1 MAFLYPDTGLPP
13 FFMYPRFLLETNL
26 NDTARLVYILLLDRA
41 RLSQTN
47 PQWQDETGR
56 VFVYYTIPHLAE
68 AAGRG
73 QTGVKAALGQLE
85 EAGLILRK
93 RQGMGNP
100 SRIYIRIPSENRPT
114 IRPENRP
121 TILPENRPAI
131 PSESRPAIRPENRP
145 AIPSENRPAIRSE
158 KTQVTVGKPTPNH
171 NKRNNKKIN
180 NYIIKGLDYSY
191 EEGESL

>member
-68 AAGRG
+68 ASGRG

-100 SRIYIRIPSENRPT
+100 SRIYIRIPSENRPA
-114 IRPENRP
+114 IRPEN
-121 TILPENRPAI
+121 
-131 PSESRPAIRPENRP
+131 RPAIRPENRP
-145 AIPSENRPAIRSE
+145 TIPSENRPAIRSE

-171 NKRNNKKIN
+171 NKRNNKKKN
-180 NYIIKGLDYSY
+180 NYSIKGLDYSY

>member
-1 MAFLYPDTGLPP
+1 MAFLYPNTGLPP
-13 FFMYPRFLLETNL
+13 FLMYPRFLLEREL
-26 NDTARLVYILLLDRA
+26 SDTARLVYILLLDRA
-41 RLSQTN
+41 RLSQN
-47 PQWQDETGR
+47 SAQWQDETGR

-68 AAGRG
+68 ASGRG

-100 SRIYIRIPSENRPT
+100 SRIYIRIPSENRPA

-121 TILPENRPAI
+121 T
-131 PSESRPAIRPENRP
+131 
-145 AIPSENRPAIRSE
+145 IPSENRPAIRSE

>member
-13 FFMYPRFLLETNL
+13 FFMYPRFLLETDL
-26 NDTARLVYILLLDRA
+26 SDTARLVYILLLDRA

-68 AAGRG
+68 ASGRG

-100 SRIYIRIPSENRPT
+100 SRIYIRIPSENRPA
-114 IRPENRP
+114 IPS
-121 TILPENRPAI
+121 ENRPAI
-131 PSESRPAIRPENRP
+131 RP
-145 AIPSENRPAIRSE
+145 ENRPAIRSE

>member
-13 FFMYPRFLLETNL
+13 FFMYPRFLLETDL
-26 NDTARLVYILLLDRA
+26 SDTARLVYILLLDRA

-56 VFVYYTIPHLAE
+56 VFVFYTITEL
-68 AAGRG
+68 GRG
-73 QTGVKAALGQLE
+73 LGKTSVTVKTALRQLE
-85 EAGLILRK
+85 EAGLILRRSQK
-93 RQGMGNP
+93 QGTP
-100 SRIYIRIPSENRPT
+100 SRIYVAFPEGTRKENCPGTRK
-114 IRPENRP
+114 ENYPGTRK
-121 TILPENRPAI
+121 ENYPGTRK
-131 PSESRPAIRPENRP
+131 ENYPGTRK
-145 AIPSENRPAIRSE
+145 ENFQNPVRKLS
-158 KTQVTVGKPTPNH
+158 PNN

>member
-1 MAFLYPDTGLPP
+1 MAFLYPNTGLPP
-13 FFMYPRFLLETNL
+13 FLMYPRFLLETNL

-47 PQWQDETGR
+47 TQWQDETGR

-114 IRPENRP
+114 I
-121 TILPENRPAI
+121 
-131 PSESRPAIRPENRP
+131 
-145 AIPSENRPAIRSE
+145 PSENRPTIRSE
-158 KTQVTVGKPTPNH
+158 KTQVTVGKPTPNY

>member
-13 FFMYPRFLLETNL
+13 FFMYPRFLLETDL
-26 NDTARLVYILLLDRA
+26 SDTARLVYILLLDRA

-68 AAGRG
+68 ASGRG

-100 SRIYIRIPSENRPT
+100 SRIYIRIPSENRPA

-121 TILPENRPAI
+121 T
-131 PSESRPAIRPENRP
+131 
-145 AIPSENRPAIRSE
+145 IPSENRPAIRSE
-158 KTQVTVGKPTPNH
+158 KTQVKVGKPTPNH

>member
-13 FFMYPRFLLETNL
+13 FFMYPRFLLETDL
-26 NDTARLVYILLLDRA
+26 SDTARLVYILLLDRA

-68 AAGRG
+68 ASGRG

-100 SRIYIRIPSENRPT
+100 SRIYIRIPSENRP
-114 IRPENRP
+114 
-121 TILPENRPAI
+121 
-131 PSESRPAIRPENRP
+131 AIRPENRP
-145 AIPSENRPAIRSE
+145 AIPSESRPAIRSE

-180 NYIIKGLDYSY
+180 NYIIKGLDYTY

>member
-1 MAFLYPDTGLPP
+1 MAFLYPNTGLPP

-68 AAGRG
+68 ASGRG

-85 EAGLILRK
+85 EEGLILRK

-100 SRIYIRIPSENRPT
+100 SRIYIRIPSENRPA

-121 TILPENRPAI
+121 T
-131 PSESRPAIRPENRP
+131 
-145 AIPSENRPAIRSE
+145 IPSENRPAIRSE
-158 KTQVTVGKPTPNH
+158 KTQVTVGKPTPNY
-171 NKRNNKKIN
+171 NKKNNKKIN

>member
-13 FFMYPRFLLETNL
+13 FFMYPRFLLETEL
-26 NDTARLVYILLLDRA
+26 SDTARLVYILLLDRA

-68 AAGRG
+68 ASGRG

-100 SRIYIRIPSENRPT
+100 SRIYIRIPSENRPA
-114 IRPENRP
+114 IPS
-121 TILPENRPAI
+121 ENRPAI
-131 PSESRPAIRPENRP
+131 RP
-145 AIPSENRPAIRSE
+145 ENRPAIRSE

>member
-13 FFMYPRFLLETNL
+13 FFMYPRFLLETEL
-26 NDTARLVYILLLDRA
+26 SDTARLVYILLLDRA

-68 AAGRG
+68 ASGRG

-85 EAGLILRK
+85 EEGLILRK

-100 SRIYIRIPSENRPT
+100 SRIYIRIPSENRPA

-121 TILPENRPAI
+121 T
-131 PSESRPAIRPENRP
+131 
-145 AIPSENRPAIRSE
+145 IPSENRPAIRSE
-158 KTQVTVGKPTPNH
+158 KTQVTVGKPTPNY
-171 NKRNNKKIN
+171 NKKNNKKIN

>member
-1 MAFLYPDTGLPP
+1 MAFLYPNTGLPP
-13 FFMYPRFLLETNL
+13 FFMYPRFLLETDL
-26 NDTARLVYILLLDRA
+26 SDTARLVYILLLDRA

-68 AAGRG
+68 ASGRG

-85 EAGLILRK
+85 EAGLIFRK

-121 TILPENRPAI
+121 TI
-131 PSESRPAIRPENRP
+131 PSESRPAIR
-145 AIPSENRPAIRSE
+145 SE
-158 KTQVTVGKPTPNH
+158 KPQVTVGKPTPNH
-171 NKRNNKKIN
+171 NKRNNKKN
-180 NYIIKGLDYSY
+180 NHYIIKGLDYSY

>member
-13 FFMYPRFLLETNL
+13 FLMYPRFLLETDL
-26 NDTARLVYILLLDRA
+26 SDTARLVYILLLDRA

-68 AAGRG
+68 ASGRG

-100 SRIYIRIPSENRPT
+100 SRIYIRIPSENRPA

-121 TILPENRPAI
+121 T
-131 PSESRPAIRPENRP
+131 
-145 AIPSENRPAIRSE
+145 IPSENRPAIRSE
-158 KTQVTVGKPTPNH
+158 KTQVKVGKPTPNH

>member
-13 FFMYPRFLLETNL
+13 FFMYPRFLLETDL
-26 NDTARLVYILLLDRA
+26 SDTARLVYILLLDRA

-68 AAGRG
+68 ASGRG

-100 SRIYIRIPSENRPT
+100 SRIYIRIPSEN
-114 IRPENRP
+114 
-121 TILPENRPAI
+121 
-131 PSESRPAIRPENRP
+131 RPAIRPENRP

-180 NYIIKGLDYSY
+180 NKKINHYIIKGLDYSY

>member
-13 FFMYPRFLLETNL
+13 FLMYPRFLLETDL
-26 NDTARLVYILLLDRA
+26 SDTARLVYILLLDRA

-47 PQWQDETGR
+47 AQWQDETGR

-68 AAGRG
+68 ASGRG

-100 SRIYIRIPSENRPT
+100 SRIYIRIPSENRP
-114 IRPENRP
+114 
-121 TILPENRPAI
+121 
-131 PSESRPAIRPENRP
+131 AIRPENRP

-158 KTQVTVGKPTPNH
+158 KTQVTVGKPTPNY

>member
-13 FFMYPRFLLETNL
+13 FLMYPRFLLETNL

-68 AAGRG
+68 ASGRG

-114 IRPENRP
+114 
-121 TILPENRPAI
+121 
-131 PSESRPAIRPENRP
+131 IRPENRP

>member
-13 FFMYPRFLLETNL
+13 FFMYPRFLLETDL
-26 NDTARLVYILLLDRA
+26 SDTARLVYILLLDRA

-68 AAGRG
+68 ASGRG

-100 SRIYIRIPSENRPT
+100 SRIYIRIPSENRPA

-121 TILPENRPAI
+121 T
-131 PSESRPAIRPENRP
+131 
-145 AIPSENRPAIRSE
+145 IPSENRPAIRSE

>member
-13 FFMYPRFLLETNL
+13 FFMYPRFLLETDL
-26 NDTARLVYILLLDRA
+26 SDTARLVYILLLDRA

-56 VFVYYTIPHLAE
+56 VFVYYTITEL
-68 AAGRG
+68 GRG
-73 QTGVKAALGQLE
+73 LGKTSVTVKTALRQLE
-85 EAGLILRK
+85 EAGLILRRSQK
-93 RQGMGNP
+93 QGTP
-100 SRIYIRIPSENRPT
+100 SRIYVAFPEGTRKENYPGTRK
-114 IRPENRP
+114 ENFQNPVRK
-121 TILPENRPAI
+121 L
-131 PSESRPAIRPENRP
+131 S
-145 AIPSENRPAIRSE
+145 
-158 KTQVTVGKPTPNH
+158 PNN

>member
-1 MAFLYPDTGLPP
+1 MAFLYKDTGLPP
-13 FFMYPRFLLETNL
+13 FLMYPRFLLETDL
-26 NDTARLVYILLLDRA
+26 NDTARLVYILLLDRS

-73 QTGVKAALGQLE
+73 QTGVKAALRQLE
-85 EAGLILRK
+85 QAGLILRK

-100 SRIYIRIPSENRPT
+100 SRTYVRIPW
-114 IRPENRP
+114 
-121 TILPENRPAI
+121 
-131 PSESRPAIRPENRP
+131 ESRPN
-145 AIPSENRPAIRSE
+145 IRSE
-158 KTQVTVGKPTPNH
+158 TPRVTAGKPTPND
-171 NKRNNKKIN
+171 NKSNKKREIN
-180 NYIIKGLDYSY
+180 MEELYAY

>member
-13 FFMYPRFLLETNL
+13 FFMYPRFLMETDL
-26 NDTARLVYILLLDRA
+26 SDTARLVYILLLDRA

-68 AAGRG
+68 ASGRG

-85 EAGLILRK
+85 EAGLIFRK

-100 SRIYIRIPSENRPT
+100 SRIYMRIPSENRPT

-121 TILPENRPAI
+121 T
-131 PSESRPAIRPENRP
+131 
-145 AIPSENRPAIRSE
+145 IPSENRPAIRSE

>member
-1 MAFLYPDTGLPP
+1 MAFLYPNTGLPP
-13 FFMYPRFLLETNL
+13 FLMYPRFLLEREL
-26 NDTARLVYILLLDRA
+26 SDTARLVYILLLDRA

-56 VFVYYTIPHLAE
+56 VFVYYTIPQLAE
-68 AAGRG
+68 TAGRG
-73 QTGVKAALGQLE
+73 QTGVKAGLRQLE
-85 EAGLILRK
+85 EAGLIFRK

-114 IRPENRP
+114 IR
-121 TILPENRPAI
+121 
-131 PSESRPAIRPENRP
+131 
-145 AIPSENRPAIRSE
+145 SENRPSVRSE

-171 NKRNNKKIN
+171 NKRNNKKN
-180 NYIIKGLDYSY
+180 NHYILKGLDYTY

>member
-13 FFMYPRFLLETNL
+13 FFMYPRFLLETDL
-26 NDTARLVYILLLDRA
+26 SDTARLVYILLLDRA

-47 PQWQDETGR
+47 PQWQDETGQ

-68 AAGRG
+68 ASGRG

-121 TILPENRPAI
+121 TI
-131 PSESRPAIRPENRP
+131 
-145 AIPSENRPAIRSE
+145 PSENRPAIRSE

>member
-13 FFMYPRFLLETNL
+13 FFMYPRFLLETDL
-26 NDTARLVYILLLDRA
+26 SDTARLVYILLLDRA

-68 AAGRG
+68 ASGRG

-100 SRIYIRIPSENRPT
+100 SRIYIRIPSENRPA
-114 IRPENRP
+114 IPSENRP
-121 TILPENRPAI
+121 TIRP
-131 PSESRPAIRPENRP
+131 
-145 AIPSENRPAIRSE
+145 ENRPAIRSE
-158 KTQVTVGKPTPNH
+158 KTQVKVGKPIPNH

>member
-13 FFMYPRFLLETNL
+13 FFMYPRFLLETDL
-26 NDTARLVYILLLDRA
+26 SDTARLVYILLLDRA

-68 AAGRG
+68 ASGRG

-85 EAGLILRK
+85 EAGLIFRK

-121 TILPENRPAI
+121 TI
-131 PSESRPAIRPENRP
+131 
-145 AIPSENRPAIRSE
+145 PSENRPAIRSE
-158 KTQVTVGKPTPNH
+158 KTQVTVGKLSPNN

>member
-1 MAFLYPDTGLPP
+1 MAFLYPNTGLPP
-13 FFMYPRFLLETNL
+13 FLMYPRFLLETNL

-100 SRIYIRIPSENRPT
+100 SRIYIRIPSENRPA

-121 TILPENRPAI
+121 T
-131 PSESRPAIRPENRP
+131 IRPENRP
-145 AIPSENRPAIRSE
+145 AIPSENRPTIRSE
-158 KTQVTVGKPTPNH
+158 KSQVTVGKPTPNH

>member
-26 NDTARLVYILLLDRA
+26 SDTARLVYILLLDRA

-68 AAGRG
+68 ASGRG

-100 SRIYIRIPSENRPT
+100 SRIYIRIPSENRPA

-121 TILPENRPAI
+121 AIRPENRPAI
-131 PSESRPAIRPENRP
+131 PSENRP

>member
-13 FFMYPRFLLETNL
+13 FFMYPRFLLETDL
-26 NDTARLVYILLLDRA
+26 SDTARLVYILLLDRA

-56 VFVYYTIPHLAE
+56 VFVFYTIPHLAE
-68 AAGRG
+68 ASGRG

-85 EAGLILRK
+85 EAGLIFRK

-100 SRIYIRIPSENRPT
+100 SRIYIRIPS
-114 IRPENRP
+114 
-121 TILPENRPAI
+121 
-131 PSESRPAIRPENRP
+131 ENRP

-180 NYIIKGLDYSY
+180 NKDSNKQDIYIFIL
-191 EEGESL
+191 LFHFFTWF

>member
-1 MAFLYPDTGLPP
+1 MAFLHPDTGLPP
-13 FFMYPRFLLETNL
+13 FFMYPRFLLETDL
-26 NDTARLVYILLLDRA
+26 SDTARLVYILLLDRA

-68 AAGRG
+68 ASGRG

-100 SRIYIRIPSENRPT
+100 SRIYIRIPSENRP
-114 IRPENRP
+114 
-121 TILPENRPAI
+121 
-131 PSESRPAIRPENRP
+131 AIRP
-145 AIPSENRPAIRSE
+145 ENRPAIRSE